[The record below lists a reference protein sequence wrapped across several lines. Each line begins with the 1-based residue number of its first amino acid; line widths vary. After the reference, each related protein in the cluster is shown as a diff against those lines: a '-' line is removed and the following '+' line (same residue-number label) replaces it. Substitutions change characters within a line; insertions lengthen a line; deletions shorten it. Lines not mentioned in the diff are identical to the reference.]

1 MMGEAQQIVGEY
13 RVVELR
19 KDCATK
25 ICIVVCNQQIWV
37 GRTHKGGGGESA
49 QPGVRR
55 FYTVTIEPMLRLGA
69 QCIG

>member
-37 GRTHKGGGGESA
+37 GRTHKGGGRRICSA
-49 QPGVRR
+49 RSEE
-55 FYTVTIEPMLRLGA
+55 ILH
-69 QCIG
+69 CHD